1 MKTFLYWEPEFSM
14 ENQSMEINVTND
26 EYCKGDPENK
36 IMTLKKFIEMR
47 QMTLSDPKFD
57 IKKSRDTLVD
67 GRRRV

>member
-1 MKTFLYWEPEFSM
+1 
-14 ENQSMEINVTND
+14 MEINVTND

-47 QMTLSDPKFD
+47 QMTLNDPKSD
-57 IKKSRDTLVD
+57 IKKSRDTLVG

>member
-1 MKTFLYWEPEFSM
+1 MLPM
-14 ENQSMEINVTND
+14 MNIVNVTL
-26 EYCKGDPENK
+26 KNK

-47 QMTLSDPKFD
+47 QMTLNYPKFD